1 MWLSCSPEA
10 VVKKKNK
17 KKKKRKDGSGDVEG
31 QSDAGEASAPQTID
45 VSIAS
50 RFEVQFGELRQL
62 VGGQPR

>member
-1 MWLSCSPEA
+1 MWFSCSSEA

-45 VSIAS
+45 VSNKSI
-50 RFEVQFGELRQL
+50 
-62 VGGQPR
+62 